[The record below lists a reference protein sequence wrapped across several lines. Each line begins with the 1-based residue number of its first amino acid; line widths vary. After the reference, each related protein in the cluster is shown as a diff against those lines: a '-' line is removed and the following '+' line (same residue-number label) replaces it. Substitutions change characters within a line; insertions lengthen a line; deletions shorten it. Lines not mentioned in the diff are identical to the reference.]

1 MGCEDGEEE
10 QCDQP
15 QQFPLGRIPPKDE
28 PQQSRHLTQGHGKVG
43 EGCVALEMY
52 TLIFWEDILRKK
64 PKW

>member
-43 EGCVALEMY
+43 EGWVALE
-52 TLIFWEDILRKK
+52 IL
-64 PKW
+64 